1 MSAKKEP
8 RRENEQNG
16 SEKTD
21 GMSSSQVP
29 YKNTLLIHLVF
40 TFIRTS
46 QARLNYVGLE
56 AHWSSSSSSL
66 KNGMLHSLSPLQN
79 TRERTTHTHTERER
93 KEKRKKRNNQKRP
106 RIIHHR
112 KRGQKI
118 SKYKKKKKT
127 RARNGVQVK
136 GEGGR

>member
-1 MSAKKEP
+1 MVIENGYSIGPRVGGLVMSAKKEP

-66 KNGMLHSLSPLQN
+66 KNGCPFFIA
-79 TRERTTHTHTERER
+79 TPKYKRENHTHTHTEREKR
-93 KEKRKKRNNQKRP
+93 EEKEEK
-106 RIIHHR
+106 
-112 KRGQKI
+112 
-118 SKYKKKKKT
+118 
-127 RARNGVQVK
+127 
-136 GEGGR
+136 

>member
-66 KNGMLHSLSPLQN
+66 KNGCFILYRHSKIQE
-79 TRERTTHTHTERER
+79 REPHTHTQRERE
-93 KEKRKKRNNQKRP
+93 KRRERREIIKKDLASSITGSAAKRF
-106 RIIHHR
+106 
-112 KRGQKI
+112 QNT
-118 SKYKKKKKT
+118 KKKKKRG
-127 RARNGVQVK
+127 RATVCK
-136 GEGGR
+136 